1 MTKMLA
7 ALSVLLAAVLCLDAA
22 AQSTREFDEV
32 WGKGFLKPEQ
42 FVEVVYSS
50 LAPRRK

>member
-1 MTKMLA
+1 MVKAGKTLKE
-7 ALSVLLAAVLCLDAA
+7 VVA
-22 AQSTREFDEV
+22 AQPTREFDEV

-50 LAPRRK
+50 LAPRKK